1 VAAIRADRERLREET
16 NEAISRLTSALA
28 ELRHSVGELTVHH
41 EQALPALIEDALRW
55 ERQAVEADAAR
66 SARHHAAEASR
77 VEREEVNRAIAET
90 TSRLQYH
97 RAALREWHTRLFL
110 SSETVPDAV
119 KVRLDELD
127 SLARQAAAL
136 SEARRRQAQAQTILD
151 DLVAQS

>member
-1 VAAIRADRERLREET
+1 
-16 NEAISRLTSALA
+16 
-28 ELRHSVGELTVHH
+28 
-41 EQALPALIEDALRW
+41 
-55 ERQAVEADAAR
+55 
-66 SARHHAAEASR
+66 
-77 VEREEVNRAIAET
+77 EEVNRAIAET

-97 RAALREWHTRLFL
+97 RAALREWHTRLFV

-151 DLVAQS
+151 DLVAQSHQVAALLEEPAPAAVDDFTDRLRVRLIAARAAEQERGTLIRDRRKAADQRRRAA